1 MGFKQQDNI
10 PHGRYITREE
20 FSQYALREEEGNK
33 RTNRRL
39 EALENLEEKV
49 YQIVSAIDKMST
61 NVEHMLKAL
70 EKQEKRIDEHDVM
83 LDTIA
88 TKGSK
93 KWDSIAEHIWKYL
106 AVAIVAYVLYKAGIF
121 QIP

>member
-1 MGFKQQDNI
+1 MRPKQNDHI

-20 FSQYALREEEGNK
+20 FAQYVIRGEEGHK
-33 RTNRRL
+33 RVNRRL
-39 EALENLEEKV
+39 ESLENMEEKV

-93 KWDSIAEHIWKYL
+93 KWDSIAEHIWKYI
-106 AVAIVAYVLYKAGIF
+106 A
-121 QIP
+121 

>member
-1 MGFKQQDNI
+1 MGFKQQDYI

-39 EALENLEEKV
+39 EALENMEEKV

-83 LDTIA
+83 LDMIA

-93 KWDSIAEHIWKYL
+93 KWDSIAEHIWKYI